1 MNFWVIEFMGNWQ
14 QIIFMPTHLKALIS
28 EIISNLSSV
37 IQPGVNGVAGRA
49 EVRLSKL
56 IFLGPAQWCIA
67 QTLLNDCMEPSQQ
80 EVETSTLVG
89 SL

>member
-1 MNFWVIEFMGNWQ
+1 M
-14 QIIFMPTHLKALIS
+14 IS

-37 IQPGVNGVAGRA
+37 VQPGVNGVTGRA

-56 IFLGPAQWCIA
+56 IFLGPAQWCIT

-80 EVETSTLVG
+80 EVETRTLVG